1 MSFLVAQT
9 NIFVLCC
16 IIESDSSRFKMQYI
30 LSVTTR
36 GASLYVSG
44 KKVLAIKIKV
54 DTEVFYFINM
64 KYLYLLFGWIESFCN
79 KVSTYCFW
87 CT

>member
-16 IIESDSSRFKMQYI
+16 IIERDSSRFKMQYI

-44 KKVLAIKIKV
+44 KKVLAIKRKYMCNL
-54 DTEVFYFINM
+54 ERKK
-64 KYLYLLFGWIESFCN
+64 KYLKSMKL
-79 KVSTYCFW
+79 KVYFLIC
-87 CT
+87 